1 MSTKLDAS
9 QAIQLVTDEV
19 NDALRVNL
27 VAGAGA
33 GGSSVPDQTTFV
45 PGSTGVNPSGG
56 VFDDGLAA
64 VPSGDVATERIT
76 PNRAV
81 HTNLRNNAGTEI
93 ATASN
98 PLRNDPTG
106 TTPQPASQSGTW
118 NINNVS
124 GTVSLP
130 TNAAQETG
138 GNLASIKTNQTNG
151 TQTSIVTQ
159 ATAGNLNATIVGT
172 VTANAG
178 TNLNTSALALSANQ
192 TNKTQYSRITDGT
205 NDVSVTAGNALKVDA
220 SATTQP
226 ISGTVTAN
234 AGTGNFTVV
243 QPTGTNLH
251 TVIDSGTLT
260 TVSTVTAVTSITNP
274 VTVAQ
279 ATAANLNATVIGTV
293 TANAGTNLNTSA
305 LSTSANQV
313 TELTRLSGSLV
324 PTAYDEIDLT
334 YVPSGNGA
342 GQIATAVYK
351 LATVTQ
357 KTLTLT
363 YDASNRLTSVVAS

>member
-19 NDALRVNL
+19 NEALRVNL

-33 GGSSVPDQTTFV
+33 GGSSVPDETPFV
-45 PGSTGVNPSGG
+45 QGNTGVNPTGG
-56 VFDDGLAA
+56 VFDDSLPP
-64 VPSGDVATERIT
+64 VTSGDVAMVRIT
-76 PNRAV
+76 PDRAF
-81 HTNLRNNAGTEI
+81 HTNLRDDNGTEI

-98 PLRNDPTG
+98 PIRTDPTG
-106 TTPQPASQSGTW
+106 ITPQPASQSGTW

-130 TNAAQETG
+130 TGASTLAAQTTG
-138 GNLASIKTNQTNG
+138 NASLSSINANQTNG

-159 ATAGNLNATIVGT
+159 STAGNLNATVVGT

-178 TNLNTSALALSANQ
+178 TNLNTSALSLSANQ
-192 TNKTQYSRITDGT
+192 TNKTQYTRITDGS
-205 NDVSVTAGNALKVDA
+205 NDASITVGNALKVDA

-234 AGTGNFTVV
+234 SGTGNFTVV
-243 QPTGTNLH
+243 QATGTNLH
-251 TVIDSGTLT
+251 TVIDS
-260 TVSTVTAVTSITNP
+260 
-274 VTVAQ
+274 
-279 ATAANLNATVIGTV
+279 
-293 TANAGTNLNTSA
+293 SA
-305 LSTSANQV
+305 LPTGAATSANQV

-324 PTAYDEIDLT
+324 PTAYDEINLT
-334 YVPSGNGA
+334 YIPSGNGT

-351 LATVTQ
+351 LVTVTQ